1 MTDLTTKE
9 RFMRALECKDVDKV
23 PVCSVTQ
30 TGTIE
35 LMEICGAKWPEAH
48 FDGEK
53 MATLAIAG
61 HEVAGLEAVRYPFD
75 GTDIPQTLGC
85 KIIEGTYDTQP
96 SIVDFP
102 CKEPK
107 DVDDLEIPEN
117 LLECERVATLL
128 KATDIVKEKIGDEVP
143 VVAGMSGPAALA
155 MSFVGAKNYLMWFI
169 SKPDTMKQL
178 IRIGTDICIEYSNA
192 LFEHGADVICLP
204 DSEAGPDLIPPEFFE
219 MMILDEY
226 KRYNQ
231 KISGKAIAHICG
243 DASDILEPLS
253 TSGFAGISIEEK
265 VDVGYAKSIIGNKA
279 CLIGNISPVETLLG
293 MPPEQVKEEAKG
305 CIEDG
310 VDILAPGC
318 GLAPHTS
325 LTNIKAF
332 VAARDE
338 YYMEK
343 DEL

>member
-1 MTDLTTKE
+1 MTDLTMKD
-9 RFMRALECKDVDKV
+9 RFIRALECKDVEKV

-48 FDGEK
+48 FDAEK

-61 HEVAGLEAVRYPFD
+61 YEVAGLETIRYPFD

-85 KIIEGTYDTQP
+85 KIVEGSYDTQP

-102 CKEPK
+102 CKKPE
-107 DVDDLEIPEN
+107 DVHDLEIPEN

-128 KATDIVKEKIGDEVP
+128 KATDIVKERVSDDIP
-143 VVAGMSGPAALA
+143 VVAGMLGPAALA
-155 MSFVGAKNYLMWFI
+155 LSLVGAKNYLMWFI
-169 SKPDTMKQL
+169 SQPDTIRDL
-178 IRIGTDICIEYSNA
+178 LRIGTDICIEYSNA
-192 LFEHGADVICLP
+192 LFEHGADVVCLP

-231 KISGKAIAHICG
+231 KVTGKTIAHICG

-253 TSGFAGISIEEK
+253 TSGFDGISIEEK
-265 VDVGYAKSIIGNKA
+265 VDVGYAKSIIGDKT
-279 CLIGNISPVETLLG
+279 CLIGNISPVGTLLG
-293 MPPEQVKEEAKG
+293 MPPEQVKEEAKA

-310 VDILAPGC
+310 IDILAPGC

-325 LTNIKAF
+325 LENIRAF

-343 DEL
+343 EE